1 MNIKAL
7 IRKYLIQR
15 RRGIKVLILSIVIN
29 MKETNCQRRI
39 RNAEKSS
46 TITILAKKKYF
57 S

>member
-15 RRGIKVLILSIVIN
+15 RRGIKVLILSIVTNI
-29 MKETNCQRRI
+29 KETNCQRRI

-46 TITILAKKKYF
+46 AITILAKEKYF

>member
-39 RNAEKSS
+39 KNAENSS
-46 TITILAKKKYF
+46 AITILAKEKYF

>member
-15 RRGIKVLILSIVIN
+15 RRGIKVLILSIV
-29 MKETNCQRRI
+29 TNIKKDKLPKRM

-46 TITILAKKKYF
+46 AITILAKEKYF

>member
-7 IRKYLIQR
+7 MRKYLIQR

-29 MKETNCQRRI
+29 TKETNCQRRI
-39 RNAEKSS
+39 KNAENSS
-46 TITILAKKKYF
+46 AITILAKEKYF